1 MAEERTLGLARAQ
14 DLTGEEPSKE
24 ELQRRLDE
32 ARDSISHTVTEIR
45 ESVAN
50 QVQAVKETLDW
61 REQFKKRPV
70 AWSAGAMGVGFLVG
84 YGLAAM
90 MKGESGYSS
99 SDYDRSYDR
108 DRYDAT
114 SRSYAAQP
122 ILGAHAASGAHAGSG
137 SHAASTET
145 TSYGNGKHE
154 EGPGFFEKLTATP
167 AYHKMK
173 HEAGNIGEAL
183 VQELTKTAKTMVIPA
198 VITSLRNFIG
208 GYLPNA
214 DTGKRPQSEGYY
226 SGMKGE
232 SDRPHSG
239 AGSSYQPALER
250 NQG

>member
-14 DLTGEEPSKE
+14 EPAAEEPSKQ

-70 AWSAGAMGVGFLVG
+70 AWSAGAAGVGFLVG

-90 MKGESGYSS
+90 IKGESETYSS
-99 SDYDRSYDR
+99 SYDQYYASEPK
-108 DRYDAT
+108 
-114 SRSYAAQP
+114 SYAAQP
-122 ILGAHAASGAHAGSG
+122 VLDAT
-137 SHAASTET
+137 STRPDY
-145 TSYGNGKHE
+145 TSPGNGKQD
-154 EGPGFFEKLTATP
+154 EGPGFFEKITSTQ
-167 AYHKMK
+167 AYQKVK
-173 HEAGNIGEAL
+173 DEASNLGDAV
-183 VQELTKTAKTMVIPA
+183 VQEISKTAKQMVLPA
-198 VITSLRNFIG
+198 LMTSLRNFIG

-214 DTGKRPQSEGYY
+214 EADADTPQS
-226 SGMKGE
+226 SGSSSMRAE
-232 SDRPHSG
+232 SDRAR
-239 AGSSYQPALER
+239 AGSGSTYQPALER

>member
-14 DLTGEEPSKE
+14 DLTTGEEPSKE

-32 ARDSISHTVTEIR
+32 ARDSISHTVGEIR

-90 MKGESGYSS
+90 VKGDSS
-99 SDYDRSYDR
+99 SDYDRYDR
-108 DRYDAT
+108 YEET

-122 ILGAHAASGAHAGSG
+122 ILGAHA
-137 SHAASTET
+137 
-145 TSYGNGKHE
+145 TSADVGGGYGNGKHD
-154 EGPGFFEKLTATP
+154 EGPGFFEKLTSTP
-167 AYHKMK
+167 AYHKVK
-173 HEAGNIGEAL
+173 QEASNLGDAF
-183 VQELTKTAKTMVIPA
+183 VQEITKTAKTMVIPA

-208 GYLPNA
+208 GHLPNA
-214 DTGKRPQSEGYY
+214 NTGEEQQSAGYY
-226 SGMKGE
+226 SGVRGE
-232 SDRPHSG
+232 SDRVRSG

-250 NQG
+250 NQT

>member
-14 DLTGEEPSKE
+14 DLTTGEEPSKE

-70 AWSAGAMGVGFLVG
+70 AWSAGALGVGFLVG

-90 MKGESGYSS
+90 MKGEDGG
-99 SDYDRSYDR
+99 DYDRYEET
-108 DRYDAT
+108 T

-122 ILGAHAASGAHAGSG
+122 ILGAHASA
-137 SHAASTET
+137 TET
-145 TSYGNGKHE
+145 PAYGNVAGYGNGKHD
-154 EGPGFFEKLTATP
+154 EGPGFFEKLTSTP
-167 AYHKMK
+167 AYHKVK
-173 HEAGNIGEAL
+173 QEASNLGESFI
-183 VQELTKTAKTMVIPA
+183 QEITKTAKTMVIPA
-198 VITSLRNFIG
+198 VMTSLRNFIG
-208 GYLPNA
+208 GYLPHA
-214 DTGKRPQSEGYY
+214 DTGEGQQGQGYY

-232 SDRPHSG
+232 SDRPRSG
-239 AGSSYQPALER
+239 ASSNYQPALER
-250 NQG
+250 NQS

>member
-1 MAEERTLGLARAQ
+1 MAEERALGLARVQ
-14 DLTGEEPSKE
+14 DQTGEEPSKE

-90 MKGESGYSS
+90 VKGESDYSGYASGYAS
-99 SDYDRSYDR
+99 GYDR
-108 DRYDAT
+108 DEQT
-114 SRSYAAQP
+114 SRTYAAQP
-122 ILGAHAASGAHAGSG
+122 ILGTHHASASATEAAG
-137 SHAASTET
+137 
-145 TSYGNGKHE
+145 YGNGKHDD
-154 EGPGFFEKLTATP
+154 GPGFFEKLTSTP

-173 HEAGNIGEAL
+173 QEAGNVGDAL
-183 VQELTKTAKTMVIPA
+183 VQEITKTAKTRVIPA
-198 VITSLRNFIG
+198 LITSLRNFIG
-208 GYLPNA
+208 GHLPNA
-214 DTGKRPQSEGYY
+214 ERGEGQQQSSGHY
-226 SGMKGE
+226 SDVRSG
-232 SDRPHSG
+232 SDRQRSG

-250 NQG
+250 NQT